1 MGAGSNIGA
10 GTITCNYD
18 GYEKHLTDIGEN
30 VFVGSNTALVA
41 PVKIGNGV
49 NIAAG
54 SVVTK
59 DVPSDALAISRPE
72 LQIKSGWAARYRAV
86 KQAAKAAKKNKEQH

>member
-30 VFVGSNTALVA
+30 VFVGSNTSLVA
-41 PVKIGNGV
+41 PVKIGAGA
-49 NIAAG
+49 NIAAS
-54 SVVTK
+54 SVITR
-59 DVPSDALAISRPE
+59 DVPGDALALTRPE
-72 LQIKSGWAARYRAV
+72 LQIKVGWAKRYRQV
-86 KQAAKAAKKNKEQH
+86 KQAAKDSKKTF

>member
-18 GYEKHLTDIGEN
+18 GYDKHLTEIGEK
-30 VFVGSNTALVA
+30 VFVGSNSSLIA

-59 DVPSDALAISRPE
+59 DVPDDALAIARPE
-72 LQIKSGWAARYRAV
+72 LQIKEGWAARYRAV
-86 KQAAKAAKKNKEQH
+86 KQAAKDARKKEQH